1 MTVQI
6 DGLSLTLDD
15 VLRVARGRELV
26 AIAPTAIER
35 MRAAR
40 ATAEAAFARG
50 DRVYGLT
57 TGVGVLKR
65 VAVEGTEAEVAA
77 FNRRVIDSHR
87 VAQGPPAPR
96 DVVRAHLLRLAHGL
110 AAGTTVARPQLA
122 ERLARALN
130 ESAQPRVR
138 MLGSV
143 GLADLAPNA
152 DLVAEIFDEGE
163 ALAAGEGLALINNN
177 SFSTALASLG
187 LADAARLRDAAEAAG
202 ALSLEAFA
210 ANLTIL
216 HEAVARVRPYRGLA
230 AALAR
235 LRVLLDGSYL
245 WQPGAARELQ
255 DPLTFRGL
263 AQIQGAY
270 RDALDFA
277 LGQLQV
283 ELNSAQTNPLVLPE
297 EDRVI
302 SAASYEILPLV
313 GALDFVRIALAPAL
327 TASVE
332 RVFKL
337 LDTPWSGL
345 STGLAVTPGS
355 ADSALSIFAI
365 ADQALVAEARLLA
378 APVSFEL
385 VTTSGAEG
393 IEDRVTMAPLAARR
407 LRDMVELG
415 ERALT
420 VELLV
425 AAQAEDLRAAGPL
438 GSGTRR
444 ILALVR
450 ERVPFMGDQ
459 DPVPTDLESLRELVR
474 SGSLGEIG

>member
-1 MTVQI
+1 VTVQI
-6 DGLSLTLDD
+6 DGQSLTLDD

-26 AIAPTAIER
+26 AIAPAAIER

-57 TGVGVLKR
+57 TAVGVLKR
-65 VAVEGTEAEVAA
+65 VVVEGAAAEVTA
-77 FNRRVIDSHR
+77 FNRRLLNSHR
-87 VAQGPPAPR
+87 VAQGPEAPP
-96 DVVRAHLLRLAHGL
+96 DVVRAHMLRLAHGL
-110 AAGTTVARPQLA
+110 AAGTTVARPLLA
-122 ERLARALN
+122 ERLVRALN
-130 ESAQPRVR
+130 EGAQPRVR
-138 MLGSV
+138 TLGSV
-143 GLADLAPNA
+143 GVADLAPNA
-152 DLVAEIFDEGE
+152 DLASEIFDEGE
-163 ALAAGEGLALINNN
+163 TLAGGAGLALINNN

-187 LADAARLRDAAEAAG
+187 LADAVRLRDAAEAAG

-210 ANLTIL
+210 ANLTML

-230 AALAR
+230 ASLAR
-235 LRVLLDGSYL
+235 LRVLLEGSYL
-245 WQPGAARELQ
+245 WRPGAARELQ

-263 AQIQGAY
+263 AQIQGAF

-277 LGQLQV
+277 LGQLQL
-283 ELNSAQTNPLVLPE
+283 ELNSSQTNPLVLPE

-302 SAASYEILPLV
+302 SVASYEILPLV
-313 GALDFVRIALAPAL
+313 AALDFVRIALAPAL

-337 LDTPWSGL
+337 LDTLWSGL
-345 STGLAVTPGS
+345 NTGLAPASGS
-355 ADSALSIFAI
+355 TDSALSIFAI

-385 VTTSGAEG
+385 VTTAGAEG

-420 VELLV
+420 IELLV
-425 AAQAEDLRAAGPL
+425 AAQAEDLRAARPL
-438 GSGTRR
+438 GSGTARV
-444 ILALVR
+444 LALVR
-450 ERVPFMGDQ
+450 ERVPFMGEE
-459 DPVPTDLESLRELVR
+459 DPVPTDLEPLRELVR
-474 SGSLGEIG
+474 SGALGEIA